1 MDTQSALQPTGVGK
15 VGVCVSGPHCARR
28 TPGGVRLRLGNA
40 QGFATM
46 SFVVAAGFSMLFF
59 VLLANLLV
67 VQYGRAVVR
76 VALDDG
82 VRHGAGFGN
91 DSAQCETRI
100 REVLSGLLSG
110 RMGSGVSYRCVKGAT
125 QARAT
130 ADAIFSAWLPGIPDF
145 RFQMAATATA
155 ERE

>member
-1 MDTQSALQPTGVGK
+1 MNRP
-15 VGVCVSGPHCARR
+15 PCAPSL
-28 TPGGVRLRLGNA
+28 PGGKNRRVETA

-67 VQYGRAVVR
+67 IQYGRAVVR

-82 VRHGAGFGN
+82 VRHGAGFGV
-91 DSAQCETRI
+91 DAAQCETRVG
-100 REVLSGLLSG
+100 EVLSGLLGG
-110 RMGSGVSYRCVKGAT
+110 RMRSGVSYGCVKSAT
-125 QARAT
+125 HAT
-130 ADAIFSAWLPGIPDF
+130 ATAAVAFPAWLPGIPDF
-145 RFQMAATATA
+145 RFGMAATATA

>member
-1 MDTQSALQPTGVGK
+1 M
-15 VGVCVSGPHCARR
+15 
-28 TPGGVRLRLGNA
+28 
-40 QGFATM
+40 
-46 SFVVAAGFSMLFF
+46 FSLCCWQ
-59 VLLANLLV
+59 LLV
-67 VQYGRAVVR
+67 SIGRAWFGW
-76 VALDDG
+76 ALDDG

-91 DSAQCETRI
+91 DSPQCEKRI
-100 REVLSGLLSG
+100 SEVLSGLLAG

-130 ADAIFSAWLPGIPDF
+130 ADVVFSAWLPGIPDF